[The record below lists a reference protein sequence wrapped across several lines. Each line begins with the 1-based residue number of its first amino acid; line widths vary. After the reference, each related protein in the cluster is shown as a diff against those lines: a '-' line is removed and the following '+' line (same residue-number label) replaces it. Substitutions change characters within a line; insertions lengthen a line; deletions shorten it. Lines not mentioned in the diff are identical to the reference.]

1 MRNTL
6 LFVIVLTTLATC
18 STNSPERDIRRVY
31 GEQIVMPSTLRYVS
45 GALLEYGY
53 SDDALATLLIW
64 YDSTQ
69 CSGCKLSGIN
79 SLEHFVKFC
88 KDTVT
93 QVNVD
98 IVFSPP
104 FDVQEAFEDAV
115 TNVKLNYPI
124 YIDFIGAFAKQNRKL
139 PKTEQLHTFLLDA
152 NGRVVLVGDPTHNP
166 KMWNLYKKNIKI
178 LCNNNGILP

>member
-1 MRNTL
+1 ML
-6 LFVIVLTTLATC
+6 STLAAC
-18 STNSPERDIRRVY
+18 SKKMPEREIRRVY
-31 GEQIVMPSTLRYVS
+31 GEQIVMPSTLRYVN

-53 SDDALATLLIW
+53 SDDAMATLLIW

-88 KDTVT
+88 KDTAT
-93 QVNVD
+93 QANVD

-104 FDVQEAFEDAV
+104 VDIQEAFEDAV
-115 TNVKLNYPI
+115 ENVKLNYPI

-152 NGRVVLVGDPTHNP
+152 TGRVVLVGDPTQNP
-166 KMWNLYKKNIKI
+166 KLWNLYKKNIEI
-178 LCNNNGILP
+178 LCNNNGVIPSNN